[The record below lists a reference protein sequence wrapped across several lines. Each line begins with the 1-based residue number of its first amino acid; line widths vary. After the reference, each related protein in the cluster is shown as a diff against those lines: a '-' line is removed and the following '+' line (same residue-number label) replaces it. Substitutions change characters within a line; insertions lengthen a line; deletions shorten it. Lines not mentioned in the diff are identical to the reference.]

1 MIKQIWEKYQNLAI
15 AKKMLV
21 LSLIVSIGPILCIL
35 LINYQLSARVMRE
48 QTGELIQANLEQNA
62 VNLEDLCRD
71 YEKIVQGI
79 YTDEFYTEEL
89 KPINRW
95 DHNERYAAE
104 YAIEQRLEDL
114 CYNNF
119 GILGIAIVGEHYDTC
134 FYDTV
139 TQSGE
144 SSFCFDFDKIRQ
156 GRLMARVTEN
166 KGMIYTPSIKKS
178 QGEYESHNCI
188 YMIHQLTDFSEYQKG
203 PVGCIILCF
212 DEAEMR
218 ETYGP
223 GNVESNL
230 SFVADKEGNVISFPL
245 ENWSP
250 EKLEVSSGDQELDQE
265 QLNDA
270 ALNYAKK
277 YEILKGGR
285 LEVRSMSILNGQFYV
300 INIQDFDYAIQDFT
314 YITMIIILVGL
325 LTAILCVIFALNTAE
340 RVDGSLQPILKA
352 MDKANRGDAQAHIE
366 DKDIQGH
373 EFVRISR
380 HFNKMIQN
388 IWESRRLEREALI
401 REKNAEIK
409 ALEAQINP
417 HFLYNTLDAINWLA
431 VDREEYTI
439 SKMLT
444 SLAALLRYSIHKSNE
459 IVPLE
464 SELVYLRQYI
474 HLQQQRM
481 NYSFVCSIKADE
493 ELNSVRIHKMLIQP
507 LLENTLVHGFP
518 GKSGIDEIKINIC
531 RIALERMQ
539 ITVEDNG
546 VGMSRETVEM
556 FNHYDYARDRIE
568 SSIGLRNVIAR
579 LKLYYGEN
587 SSFFVESNENGTKI
601 TMEIPCGD
609 LEEKQ

>member
-1 MIKQIWEKYQNLAI
+1 MIKRMWKKFQNLPMARQ
-15 AKKMLV
+15 MLAV
-21 LSLIVSIGPILCIL
+21 SLVISIGPILCIL

-62 VNLEDLCRD
+62 VNLENFCRD

-79 YTDEFYTEEL
+79 YTDEFYTEQL

-95 DHNERYAAE
+95 DRGERYEAE
-104 YAIEQRLEDL
+104 YAIEERLEDL
-114 CYNNF
+114 CYNNS
-119 GILGIAIVGEHYDTC
+119 GILGIAIIGEHYDAC

-139 TQSGE
+139 TQSGQ
-144 SSFCFDFDKIRQ
+144 SSFCFDFDQIRRE
-156 GRLMARVTEN
+156 GLMTQVREN
-166 KGMIYTPSIKKS
+166 KGMIYTPSAKIY
-178 QGEYESHNCI
+178 QEEYGSRNGM
-188 YMIHQLTDFSEYQKG
+188 YLIHQLTDFSEYQKG

-212 DEAEMR
+212 GEAEMK
-218 ETYGP
+218 ETYSP
-223 GNVESNL
+223 GNIGSNL
-230 SFVADKEGNVISFPL
+230 TLVADKEGNLISFPQ
-245 ENWSP
+245 EDWTP
-250 EKLEVSSGDQELDQE
+250 EKLELSQGEGEPDQQE
-265 QLNDA
+265 IHEA
-270 ALNYAKK
+270 ALNYAKDSGLL
-277 YEILKGGR
+277 EGGT
-285 LEVRSMSILNGQFYV
+285 LEVRSTSILDGQFYV

-314 YITMIIILVGL
+314 YITIIIILVGL
-325 LTAILCVIFALNTAE
+325 LTAVLCVLCALSSAE
-340 RVDGSLQPILKA
+340 RVDRSLKPILTA
-352 MDKANRGDAQAHIE
+352 MDQANTGDSEAYIE
-366 DKDIQGH
+366 DRQIQGY
-373 EFVRISR
+373 EFSRISR
-380 HFNKMIQN
+380 HFNQMIRS

-481 NYSFVCSIKADE
+481 NYSFVCSIRADE
-493 ELNSVRIHKMLIQP
+493 SLNSMKIHKMLIQP

-518 GKSGIDEIKINIC
+518 GKSGIDEIQITIC
-531 RIALERMQ
+531 RAEPDRIQ
-539 ITVEDNG
+539 IVVEDNG
-546 VGMSRETVEM
+546 VGMPPETVEM

-579 LKLYYGEN
+579 LKLYYGEK
-587 SSFFVESNENGTKI
+587 SRFFIEADDRGTKI

-609 LEEKQ
+609 LEERE

>member
-1 MIKQIWEKYQNLAI
+1 
-15 AKKMLV
+15 
-21 LSLIVSIGPILCIL
+21 
-35 LINYQLSARVMRE
+35 
-48 QTGELIQANLEQNA
+48 
-62 VNLEDLCRD
+62 
-71 YEKIVQGI
+71 
-79 YTDEFYTEEL
+79 
-89 KPINRW
+89 
-95 DHNERYAAE
+95 
-104 YAIEQRLEDL
+104 
-114 CYNNF
+114 
-119 GILGIAIVGEHYDTC
+119 
-134 FYDTV
+134 
-139 TQSGE
+139 
-144 SSFCFDFDKIRQ
+144 
-156 GRLMARVTEN
+156 
-166 KGMIYTPSIKKS
+166 
-178 QGEYESHNCI
+178 
-188 YMIHQLTDFSEYQKG
+188 
-203 PVGCIILCF
+203 
-212 DEAEMR
+212 MR

-250 EKLEVSSGDQELDQE
+250 EKLEVSSGDQ

-587 SSFFVESNENGTKI
+587 SSFFVESDENGTKI